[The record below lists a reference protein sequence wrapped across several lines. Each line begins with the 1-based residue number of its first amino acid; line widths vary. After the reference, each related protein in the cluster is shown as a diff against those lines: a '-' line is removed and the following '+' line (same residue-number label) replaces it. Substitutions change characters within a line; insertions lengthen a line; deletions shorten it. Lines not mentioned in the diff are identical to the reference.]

1 MPQKNSN
8 QTAKGQDLDLPQVSE
23 IIIYQSEDGQTR
35 INVKFEDESVWLTQA
50 QLVSLYQSSKAN
62 VSEHIKNIFEEG
74 ELDEESV
81 VRFFRTTA
89 ADGKSYNT
97 KYYNLDMI
105 ISLGYRIKSLVATR
119 FRRWATEQIKEYL
132 KKGFLLDDQRLKELG
147 GGD

>member
-1 MPQKNSN
+1 M
-8 QTAKGQDLDLPQVSE
+8 SE
-23 IIIYQSEDGQTR
+23 KTQNEIVIFKTDDET
-35 INVKFEDESVWLTQA
+35 INVEVRFEDETAWLTQD
-50 QLVSLYQSSKAN
+50 QMSTLFGKSK
-62 VSEHIKNIFEEG
+62 STITEHIKNIFEEG
-74 ELDEESV
+74 ELDEKSV